1 MTRGTLI
8 ALPGEMIVPV
18 VAAIATLAV
27 ALVAYLN
34 YRQRQAAERL
44 LRLQSVALNAAAN
57 GIVITDQ
64 TGTIVWTN
72 SGFTTLTGYT
82 AEEATGRNPR
92 ELLKS
97 GVHDREFYRD
107 LWETVLAGNVWHGE
121 MTNRRKDGSLF
132 PERQTITPLKTP
144 AGAITHFIAI
154 KEDLTAVKRLEAQF
168 LQSQKMEV
176 VGRLAGGIAHD
187 FNHLLMLIN
196 LSADRLASKL
206 SAGDPLRDDAAHIVN
221 AVARGSA
228 LTRQLLAFSRKQV
241 LTPQILDLGNLARG
255 MQNMLQ
261 RLIGADVQLA
271 VTSTPRAHFVKADA
285 AQIEQVIMNL
295 VVNARDAMPEG
306 GRLIIATSDIVLEA
320 GIVSSLAAGPY
331 VVLSVTDTGMGM
343 SAETRSHLFEPFFST
358 KPPGRGT
365 GLGLSIV
372 YGIVA
377 QSGGGIAV
385 DSTLGGGTTFRVYLP
400 RVAEIPAS
408 VRPAILTS
416 V

>member
-1 MTRGTLI
+1 MI
-8 ALPGEMIVPV
+8 ALV
-18 VAAIATLAV
+18 VTAIATLAI

-34 YRQRQAAERL
+34 YLRRQGAERL

-82 AEEATGRNPR
+82 ADEAKGRNPR
-92 ELLKS
+92 DLLKS
-97 GVHDREFYRD
+97 GVHDRDFYRD

-144 AGAITHFIAI
+144 DGAISHFIAI
-154 KEDLTAVKRLEAQF
+154 KEDLTTVKRLEAQF

-187 FNHLLMLIN
+187 FNHLLMVIS

-206 SAGDPLRDDAAHIVN
+206 PAGDPLRDDVANIVN
-221 AVARGSA
+221 AGARGAA

-241 LTPQILDLGNLARG
+241 PTPEILELGDLARG

-261 RLIGADVQLA
+261 RLIGVDIQLV
-271 VTSTPRAHFVKADA
+271 VTSPPQVGLVKADA
-285 AQIEQVIMNL
+285 GQIEQVIMNL
-295 VVNARDAMPEG
+295 AVNACDAMPEG
-306 GRLIIATSDIVLEA
+306 GRLTIATTDVVLEA
-320 GIVSSLAAGPY
+320 GIVANLAAGPY
-331 VVLSVTDTGMGM
+331 VVLSVTDTGTGM
-343 SAETRSHLFEPFFST
+343 SEETRSHLFEPFFST

-372 YGIVA
+372 YGIVE
-377 QSGGGIAV
+377 QSDGGITV
-385 DSTLGGGTTFRVYLP
+385 DSTVGSGTTFRVYLP
-400 RVAEIPAS
+400 RTAGIPAAAGPGS
-408 VRPAILTS
+408 RPSEESSQIP
-416 V
+416 

>member
-320 GIVSSLAAGPY
+320 GIVSSLTAGPY

-377 QSGGGIAV
+377 QSGGGITV

-400 RVAEIPAS
+400 RIAEIPAS